1 MTRLNT
7 HDNQRYRHLF
17 DTMGYGC
24 IVTDNEGVILEGNHS
39 ASRLLNVPEPFLTE
53 KTITQFLADRDRA
66 MIWSWLA
73 SLRPDFTSQEWNLH
87 LYPLDHPPIYVTLS
101 VSVVWEDQHPATLY
115 WIMLDVTSRKQIED
129 QLYILN
135 TQLEKRVRERTAE
148 LEVEKRLKDE
158 ALRREHAARVEAEAL
173 RDLAIILNSTLDL
186 SEVLDSILGNL
197 GRVVPYDAAM
207 IMLMDGEFARVVRW
221 QGFEENGLHGVE
233 QTLNDMTLSVEAY
246 PLSYMVE
253 TQKPFI
259 LSDWTTGQQWLHIPN
274 LHLIQ
279 SVVGVQITARGE
291 LLGFVTLF
299 SFSPGFFTYR
309 HGEQLQAFAAQSAI
323 ALRNAKAHQQG
334 RQLAML
340 EERQRIARDLH
351 DAVSQ
356 TLFSASM
363 IAEALPRLWKRQPE
377 RAIENLNQLH
387 TLVRGAFAEL
397 RTLLVELRPM
407 TIFKVEMGTLLRQL
421 AEAAKT
427 RHRMKISVEVPSERV
442 EIPGEIKM
450 VFYRVA
456 QEAINNIIK
465 HSHASEVVIRLEN
478 TPNSFILS
486 IRDNG
491 VGLDD
496 DDANNG
502 LGLEMMRERAENIG
516 AELEIIGS
524 SGHGTQ
530 IRISWRS

>member
-1 MTRLNT
+1 MMENIGLNSQ
-7 HDNQRYRHLF
+7 HYRHLF
-17 DTMGYGC
+17 ETMGYGC
-24 IVTDNEGVILEGNHS
+24 IITDRAGLIQEVNGSARRILGS
-39 ASRLLNVPEPFLTE
+39 SPLIGKMISDFFT
-53 KTITQFLADRDRA
+53 DRDRA
-66 MIWSWLA
+66 AVRAWLTTLQH
-73 SLRPDFTSQEWNLH
+73 SFTPQEWNL
-87 LYPLDHPPIYVTLS
+87 PLVLDDSPLIYVTLS
-101 VSVVWEDQHPATLY
+101 VSVAWEDNTPAALY
-115 WIMLDVTSRKQIED
+115 WILLDTTSRKQIED

-135 TQLEKRVRERTAE
+135 TQLEKRVWERTAE

-173 RDLAIILNSTLDL
+173 RDLAMVLNSTLDL
-186 SEVLDSILGNL
+186 SEVLDSILANL
-197 GRVVPYDAAM
+197 GRVVLYDAAL
-207 IMLMDGEFARVVRW
+207 IMLIEGDSARVVRS
-221 QGFEENGLHGVE
+221 QGFEELSGVE
-233 QTLNDMTLSVEAY
+233 EALQGLTLSVESY

-259 LSDWTTGQQWLHIPN
+259 LSDWMAGRQWLQIPN
-274 LHLIQ
+274 LHLVQ
-279 SVVGVQITARGE
+279 SVVGVQITTRGD

-299 SFSPGFFTYR
+299 SFTPGFFTYR
-309 HGEQLQAFAAQSAI
+309 HGSQLQAFAAQAAI
-323 ALRNAKAHQQG
+323 AIRNAKAHQQG

-363 IAEALPRLWKRQPE
+363 LAEALPRLWKRHPD
-377 RAIENLNQLH
+377 RVIENLHQLH

-407 TIFKVEMGTLLRQL
+407 TIFKVDLGTLLSQL

-427 RHRMKISVEVPSERV
+427 RHRMNIVVAVPKERI

-465 HSHASEVVIRLEN
+465 HSRASEVYIRLD
-478 TPNSFILS
+478 TTTDSFDLS
-486 IRDNG
+486 IQDNG
-491 VGLDD
+491 VGMDTEKTT
-496 DDANNG
+496 G
-502 LGLEMMRERAENIG
+502 GIGLEMMHERTESIG
-516 AELEIIGS
+516 AMLEIIS
-524 SGHGTQ
+524 SPGAGTQ
-530 IRISWRS
+530 IKMNWRT